1 MVQEGEECGE
11 CGRWGEWGSREGVGG
26 GGEIKKYISSPL
38 PLQDDTKN

>member
-11 CGRWGEWGSREGVGG
+11 WGSLEGVGV

-38 PLQDDTKN
+38 RLQDDQSFFYD